1 MPKGL
6 DYSEDEVVRYIIT
19 KHINSLILLTSVMT
33 LTSVAAA
40 PGDRGTPPPSGTAAP
55 RTGLWRAWLDS
66 PGGELPFGL
75 ELAHEDGEWKAWLIN
90 GEERIVI
97 PRVGFRAGELVLEI
111 DYYDSKITARST
123 DEGSSLEGEW
133 VKQGRGTSLTRMKF
147 HARAGA
153 ERRFLPPSSA
163 KNIGSNRSVKGRWSV
178 DFAGSHEPSV
188 AVFEQQSDG
197 TVSGTFLTT
206 TGDYRFLA
214 GGVDGD
220 RLRLSAFDGAHAFLF
235 DARVLSDGSLK
246 GDFWSR
252 ETWHETWTA
261 RRNLDAVMPDSFQLT
276 SVIDAE
282 ALDRLAFPD
291 MFGRLRRVNDP
302 EFIGKVRIIEIFGTW
317 CPNCNDATQF
327 LVELDRKYRARGLK
341 ILGLAFELTGD
352 ARRDAVQVATYRR
365 RHNIQYPILIA
376 GTSDK
381 GKASAAVRV
390 LDRVRAYPTTIFV
403 DGLGRIRAVHTG
415 FSGPAT
421 GDEYKKLRADFE
433 RVIEELFA
441 EDAG

>member
-1 MPKGL
+1 
-6 DYSEDEVVRYIIT
+6 
-19 KHINSLILLTSVMT
+19 
-33 LTSVAAA
+33 
-40 PGDRGTPPPSGTAAP
+40 
-55 RTGLWRAWLDS
+55 
-66 PGGELPFGL
+66 
-75 ELAHEDGEWKAWLIN
+75 
-90 GEERIVI
+90 
-97 PRVGFRAGELVLEI
+97 
-111 DYYDSKITARST
+111 
-123 DEGSSLEGEW
+123 
-133 VKQGRGTSLTRMKF
+133 
-147 HARAGA
+147 
-153 ERRFLPPSSA
+153 
-163 KNIGSNRSVKGRWSV
+163 
-178 DFAGSHEPSV
+178 
-188 AVFEQQSDG
+188 
-197 TVSGTFLTT
+197 
-206 TGDYRFLA
+206 
-214 GGVDGD
+214 
-220 RLRLSAFDGAHAFLF
+220 
-235 DARVLSDGSLK
+235 
-246 GDFWSR
+246 
-252 ETWHETWTA
+252 
-261 RRNLDAVMPDSFQLT
+261 MPDSFQLT